1 MSRHDYAVRRK
12 AMPGGAGASSAD
24 RRAPGRAAARSAA
37 RELYQQVILD
47 HNRTPRNWGALQA
60 HSHHA
65 EGHNPLCG
73 DRYEVAVAL
82 AGDGSIGD
90 IRFQGSG
97 CAISKASASMMTE
110 AVKGLPRAA
119 VERLV
124 DQFRRLVAGELDPA
138 RDQHD
143 LGKLRVF
150 SGIWEFPARVK
161 CATLP
166 WHTLHG
172 ALDGSGHAST
182 EAAAGDKE

>member
-1 MSRHDYAVRRK
+1 MSGV
-12 AMPGGAGASSAD
+12 ASA
-24 RRAPGRAAARSAA
+24 AA

-47 HNRTPRNWGALQA
+47 HNRTPRNWGALDP
-60 HSHHA
+60 HTHHA

-73 DRYEVAVAL
+73 DRYEVALAL
-82 AGDGSIGD
+82 APDGSIAD

-110 AVKGLPRAA
+110 AVKGLPRADA
-119 VERLV
+119 DRLV
-124 DQFRRLVAGELDPA
+124 DQFRRLAAGELDPA

-166 WHTLHG
+166 WHTLHS
-172 ALDGSGHAST
+172 ALDGSGHATT
-182 EAAAGDKE
+182 EAGASTKE

>member
-1 MSRHDYAVRRK
+1 MSNA
-12 AMPGGAGASSAD
+12 AGA
-24 RRAPGRAAARSAA
+24 AA

-47 HNRTPRNWGALQA
+47 HNRTPRNWGALQP
-60 HSHHA
+60 HTHHA

-73 DRYEVAVAL
+73 DRYEVALAL
-82 AGDGSIGD
+82 ADDGSIAE

-110 AVKGLPRAA
+110 AVKGLPRTA
-119 VERLV
+119 VDRLV
-124 DQFRRLVAGELDPA
+124 EEFRRLAAGELDPA
-138 RDQHD
+138 RDQHE

-166 WHTLHG
+166 WHTLHS
-172 ALDGSGHAST
+172 ALDGSGRATT
-182 EAAAGDKE
+182 EATAETKE

>member
-1 MSRHDYAVRRK
+1 MS
-12 AMPGGAGASSAD
+12 GATG
-24 RRAPGRAAARSAA
+24 SAA

-47 HNRTPRNWGALQA
+47 HNRTPRNWGALQP
-60 HSHHA
+60 HTHHA

-82 AGDGSIGD
+82 AADGSIAD

-110 AVKGLPRAA
+110 AVKGRPRAA
-119 VERLV
+119 VDQLV
-124 DQFRRLVAGELDPA
+124 EEFRRLVAGELDPA
-138 RDQHD
+138 RDAHG
-143 LGKLRVF
+143 LGKLKVF

-166 WHTLHG
+166 WHTLHSALTG
-172 ALDGSGHAST
+172 AGHATT
-182 EAAAGDKE
+182 EAAAVRKE

>member
-1 MSRHDYAVRRK
+1 MSA
-12 AMPGGAGASSAD
+12 AS
-24 RRAPGRAAARSAA
+24 SAA

-47 HNRTPRNWGALQA
+47 HNRTPRNWGALDL
-60 HSHHA
+60 HTHHA

-82 AGDGSIGD
+82 AGDGSIAD

-124 DQFRRLVAGELDPA
+124 DQFRSLAAGELDPA
-138 RDQHD
+138 RDRHD

-166 WHTLHG
+166 WHTLHS
-172 ALDGSGHAST
+172 ALDGSGRATT
-182 EAAAGDKE
+182 EAPAGAKE

>member
-1 MSRHDYAVRRK
+1 M
-12 AMPGGAGASSAD
+12 
-24 RRAPGRAAARSAA
+24 RAAAGSAA

-47 HNRTPRNWGALQA
+47 HNRTPRNWGALQP

-82 AGDGSIGD
+82 AADGSIGD

-124 DQFRRLVAGELDPA
+124 EQFRRLVAGELDPA
-138 RDQHD
+138 RDSTISASC
-143 LGKLRVF
+143 GCSAV
-150 SGIWEFPARVK
+150 SGSFRRASSAPPCRGTPCMAPSTVPATPAPRRRPGTRSK
-161 CATLP
+161 QA
-166 WHTLHG
+166 WR
-172 ALDGSGHAST
+172 
-182 EAAAGDKE
+182 

>member
-1 MSRHDYAVRRK
+1 MS
-12 AMPGGAGASSAD
+12 
-24 RRAPGRAAARSAA
+24 APSSAA

-47 HNRTPRNWGALQA
+47 HNRTPRNWGALQP
-60 HSHHA
+60 HTHHA

-82 AGDGSIGD
+82 ADDGSIAD

-110 AVKGLPRAA
+110 AVKGLPRADA
-119 VERLV
+119 DRLV
-124 DQFRRLVAGELDPA
+124 DQFRRLAAGELDPA

-166 WHTLHG
+166 WHTLHS
-172 ALDGSGHAST
+172 ALDGSGHATT
-182 EAAAGDKE
+182 EAGTGTKE

>member
-1 MSRHDYAVRRK
+1 MSAT
-12 AMPGGAGASSAD
+12 G
-24 RRAPGRAAARSAA
+24 SAA

-47 HNRTPRNWGALQA
+47 HNRTPRNWGALDP
-60 HSHHA
+60 HTHHA

-73 DRYEVAVAL
+73 DRYEVALVL
-82 AGDGSIGD
+82 APDGSVAD

-110 AVKGLPRAA
+110 AVKGMPRAA

-124 DQFRRLVAGELDPA
+124 EQFRSLAAGELDPA
-138 RDQHD
+138 RDRHD

-166 WHTLHG
+166 WHTLHS
-172 ALDGSGHAST
+172 ALDGCGHATT
-182 EAAAGDKE
+182 EAQADEKE